1 MGVGVTE
8 TTWIVISLLA
18 LAAGIGVGVWAGRRG
33 AERALAER
41 ERRAAKEAQEQQAR
55 LADSQRAWQAKAA
68 KDLDDALARAKAETE
83 AAAAAQRAELEKLTR
98 HLTEAYDELDR
109 LRVRVSA
116 SGAPQPPDTGQGFA
130 ATMPLGDL

>member
-1 MGVGVTE
+1 VSE

-18 LAAGIGVGVWAGRRG
+18 LVVGLGLGVWTGRRG
-33 AERALAER
+33 PQRRLAER

-55 LADSQRAWQAKAA
+55 LADSQRAWLAKSA
-68 KDLDDALARAKAETE
+68 KDLDEARARWAAEAD
-83 AAAAAQRAELEKLTR
+83 AASAAQRTEFEKLTR

-109 LRVRVSA
+109 LRVKA
-116 SGAPQPPDTGQGFA
+116 AGPAQPPDTGQGFA